1 MELAVL
7 LLVLLLADKR
17 TRAPTRGAGAL
28 SDELSDLLESDWF
41 QKRSFGGV
49 SGKEIAQAADAV
61 RGIAE
66 QGESLHGL
74 LQKGDLSSLLSS
86 LGGQETGD
94 LLKKIEGA
102 ATLARGMGGL
112 GSLFGAPAQAPTS
125 GADGAENGAERENPF
140 APIANIANEEI
151 VYALTRYFA

>member
-17 TRAPTRGAGAL
+17 TRAPARGAGAL

-41 QKRSFGGV
+41 QKRSFGRI

-61 RGIAE
+61 RGIAA
-66 QGESLHGL
+66 QGESLRGL

-94 LLKKIEGA
+94 LLKKMEGA
-102 ATLARGMGGL
+102 AALARGMGGL

-125 GADGAENGAERENPF
+125 GADSAENGTERENPF